1 MTTRPRD
8 WEAIVDLIERVLAD
22 DDLLPAVV
30 AAVRGHVEESAT
42 LPVSDITGHTR
53 LLLTAA
59 GRAVAA
65 RRAPTEAELT
75 VVEQLAVNRARQGI
89 PIDVVLG
96 SVRISERAIWART
109 RELAEEAGI
118 AAAHLLDARELYDD
132 WADAVRT
139 RLIRAHRETPRTN
152 DVWDRDAES
161 LRRLLEG
168 GSAAALTAAER
179 GFAPGAGLWVLVTRS
194 GDTASTTAVRRLT
207 EGTGPG
213 LAATVGDALVAV
225 VPSQPALRP
234 QGSGS
239 VVGIA
244 GPVAAEELGVAHR
257 LAVATVPAAEAT
269 GLTGAV
275 HISEVAAVAALTS
288 RPDLTEALALRHR
301 AARHELGAAAEAV
314 ARTVRAW
321 LEADRDTAAVARTLY
336 VHENTVR
343 NRVQRFAAVT
353 GIDPHRTF
361 GAISAWWL
369 CHAWTVDS

>member
-1 MTTRPRD
+1 MKTGQRD

-30 AAVRGHVEESAT
+30 AAVRSHVEESAT

-53 LLLTAA
+53 VLLTAA
-59 GRAVAA
+59 GRAVAG

-75 VVEQLAVNRARQGI
+75 VVEQLAVNRSRQGI

-109 RELAEEAGI
+109 RELAQAAGI
-118 AAAHLLDARELYDD
+118 TADSLLDARELYDD

-139 RLIRAHRETPRTN
+139 RLIRAHRDAPRTH
-152 DVWDRDAES
+152 DAWDRDAES
-161 LRRLLEG
+161 MRRLLEG
-168 GSAAALTAAER
+168 GSVAALTAAER
-179 GFAPGAGLWVLVTRS
+179 GFAAGAGLWVLVTRP
-194 GDTASTTAVRRLT
+194 GDTVSTAAVRRLT
-207 EGTGPG
+207 DGSGVS
-213 LAATVGDALVAV
+213 LAAAVGDTLVAV
-225 VPSQPALRP
+225 VPGPPVFRP
-234 QGSGS
+234 GGTRP

-257 LAVATVPAAEAT
+257 LAVAAVPAAEAT
-269 GLTGAV
+269 GLSGAV
-275 HISEVAAVAALTS
+275 HIGDVAPAAALIS
-288 RPDLTEALALRHR
+288 RPDLAEALALRHR
-301 AARHELGAAAEAV
+301 TAHLELGAAAEAV

-321 LEADRDTAAVARTLY
+321 LEADRDAAAVARILF

-343 NRVQRFAAVT
+343 NRVQRFATVT

-369 CHAWTVDS
+369 CQAWTADS

>member
-118 AAAHLLDARELYDD
+118 AASHLLDARELYDD

-161 LRRLLEG
+161 VRRLLEG

-179 GFAPGAGLWVLVTRS
+179 GFAAGAGLWVLVTRS

-207 EGTGPG
+207 DGPGPG

-225 VPSQPALRP
+225 VPGQPALRP
-234 QGSGS
+234 HGSGS

-257 LAVATVPAAEAT
+257 LAVAAVPAAEAT

-275 HISEVAAVAALTS
+275 HIGDVAAVAALTS
-288 RPDLTEALALRHR
+288 RPDLAEALTLRHR

-321 LEADRDTAAVARTLY
+321 LEADRDAGTVARTLY

-353 GIDPHRTF
+353 GIDPHSTF

-369 CHAWTVDS
+369 CHAWTADS